1 MTPARL
7 HKPSHVTVQEGGSDR
22 ADWAKKG
29 LCIEW
34 TAWPWDPWYPTEGS
48 TSADPVKRADA
59 YADARDMC
67 ERCPVKKACL
77 EAALASESG
86 SSYYRHGMRGGLDD
100 TERANLA
107 RSRTRKTKREAADTF
122 QGSRL
127 DDIVL
132 LLADG
137 VAPENIALRLH
148 SSLRTLARS
157 ARRAGA
163 RDIANQFERA
173 DRVVNPDASHRKD
186 YRANGAKKQK
196 RASA

>member
-1 MTPARL
+1 MTPARF
-7 HKPSHVTVQEGGSDR
+7 HAAPDVIVREGGSDWP
-22 ADWAKKG
+22 DWRRDG
-29 LCIEW
+29 VCVTW
-34 TAWPWDPWYPTEGS
+34 TAWPWDPWYPDEHATS
-48 TSADPVKRADA
+48 TDPVKRAA
-59 YADARDMC
+59 AWADGRALC
-67 ERCPVKKACL
+67 AGCPIRLLCL
-77 EAALASESG
+77 EDALDHESG

-107 RSRTRKTKREAADTF
+107 RSRQRRTKSEAAATF

-163 RDIANQFERA
+163 LDIANQFERA
-173 DRVVNPDASHRKD
+173 DRVINPDAYHLRK
-186 YRANGAKKQK
+186 AATT
-196 RASA
+196 

>member
-22 ADWAKKG
+22 ADWRREG
-29 LCIEW
+29 VCVTW
-34 TAWPWDPWYPTEGS
+34 TAWPADPWYPDEHATS
-48 TSADPVKRADA
+48 TDPVKRAA
-59 YADARDMC
+59 AWAKGRALC
-67 ERCPVKKACL
+67 AGCPIRLLCL
-77 EAALASESG
+77 EDALAHESG

-107 RSRTRKTKREAADTF
+107 RSRQRKTKREAAATF

-148 SSLRTLARS
+148 SSLQTLARS

-173 DRVVNPDASHRKD
+173 DRVVNPDAYHLRD
-186 YRANGAKKQK
+186 RRGNAAKK
-196 RASA
+196 RAST